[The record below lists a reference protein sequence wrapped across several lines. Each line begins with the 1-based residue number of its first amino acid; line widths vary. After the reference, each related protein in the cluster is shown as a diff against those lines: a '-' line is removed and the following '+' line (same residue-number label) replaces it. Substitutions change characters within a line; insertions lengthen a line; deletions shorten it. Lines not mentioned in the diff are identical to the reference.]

1 MQGTHGDGLYRLSSL
16 MGTEAVPGPDNEHVL
31 KTDDGKKK
39 HGTDYSRRSCGDKYA
54 HAGLLLL
61 RRPFCRRSNRSTAH
75 TGSIRCGEIQDRK
88 QLRESDEDFAGGKQF
103 QSSSTIYRPFP
114 RKCLAMA
121 PRGPLP

>member
-1 MQGTHGDGLYRLSSL
+1 

-61 RRPFCRRSNRSTAH
+61 RRPLPPLKQEHRSYRINSLRRDSVSKAV
-75 TGSIRCGEIQDRK
+75 
-88 QLRESDEDFAGGKQF
+88 A
-103 QSSSTIYRPFP
+103 
-114 RKCLAMA
+114 
-121 PRGPLP
+121 